1 MRGRRMVA
9 VICGVAFLAC
19 SAAAFGAG
27 AGVERRGVLRAPR
40 LAVAAAT
47 IYPGEIIRP
56 GMLVKRRVPRRWV
69 LRGGYVS
76 DPESIIGKMARIT
89 IVRGRPVP
97 VNAVREP
104 WAVRNGAI
112 VRVLYKAGA
121 LTISALGRVL
131 QNASAGERVP
141 VRNVDSGRIVYGVAQ
156 RDGTVI
162 VPAR

>member
-1 MRGRRMVA
+1 MRGRRTATVMFGIA
-9 VICGVAFLAC
+9 LLAC
-19 SAAAFGAG
+19 SATTAG
-27 AGVERRGVLRAPR
+27 AGQSGGMRVPE

-56 GMLVKRRVPRRWV
+56 GMLVKRRVPRRWAM
-69 LRGGYVS
+69 RGGYVT
-76 DPESIIGKMARIT
+76 DPESVVGKMARIT

-112 VRVLYKAGA
+112 VRVLFTSGA
-121 LTISALGRVL
+121 LSISALGRAL

-141 VRNVDSGRIVYGVAQ
+141 VRNIDSGRIVYGVAQ
-156 RDGTVI
+156 RDGTVL
-162 VPAR
+162 VPAQ

>member
-1 MRGRRMVA
+1 MRGRRTVA
-9 VICGVAFLAC
+9 AICGVALLAC

-27 AGVERRGVLRAPR
+27 AGVEWRRGVRAPQ

-56 GMLVKRRVPRRWV
+56 GMLVKRRVPRRWAM
-69 LRGGYVS
+69 RGGYVT
-76 DPESIIGKMARIT
+76 DPESVIGKMARIT

-104 WAVRNGAI
+104 WAVRNGAV
-112 VRVLYKAGA
+112 VRVLYQAGA
-121 LTISALGRVL
+121 LTISALGRAL

-141 VRNVDSGRIVYGVAQ
+141 VRNVDSGRIVYGVAR
-156 RDGTVI
+156 RDGTVV